1 MRSTAANMTLGVRTA
16 FRRRLERWKFY
27 NDSVTVV
34 QVWNSTAVALK
45 YFTGASNQSVQSDGD
60 IRHHLSKGKLDMG
73 DSLVANWYLAVRLS
87 FHEPTSLR
95 LSEDIENLNM
105 YTLVQSGEQ
114 SPDFSLL
121 PYAFA
126 FPYFEEGAT
135 RALNYAGVASYM
147 AEALSLLFLDAYDNE
162 AESAAALTEHFE
174 CMEGDVPDVLGRK
187 NWARRMEP
195 VSLQVALDAY
205 HSAGGADTAA
215 GDHRL
220 EGLEFLSQEQLF
232 FAAACFTRCA
242 GSGTSSARSG
252 QARCDAAFRHV
263 DDFAAAFGCPEGSPL
278 NPPTRCHIL

>member
-1 MRSTAANMTLGVRTA
+1 MFSSCAIVQSSQLCFCKACIWRMRS
-16 FRRRLERWKFY
+16 
-27 NDSVTVV
+27 
-34 QVWNSTAVALK
+34 
-45 YFTGASNQSVQSDGD
+45 
-60 IRHHLSKGKLDMG
+60 GK
-73 DSLVANWYLAVRLS
+73 
-87 FHEPTSLR
+87 
-95 LSEDIENLNM
+95 
-105 YTLVQSGEQ
+105 Q

-242 GSGTSSARSG
+242 GSGTFSARSG

-263 DDFAAAFGCPEGSPL
+263 DDFAAAFSCPEGSPL
-278 NPPTRCHIL
+278 NPATRCHIL